1 MLANGNVMAVV
12 AVKDL
17 NSAKQFY
24 GSTLGLPQVSEN
36 PGGVTYKSGNG
47 SLFVYQSDYA
57 GTNQANTAAWDV
69 ADVAAEVEE
78 LKAKGVTFEHY
89 DMPGATLEGDVHV
102 MGDMKSAWFKDPD
115 GNIFCI
121 STEH

>member
-17 NSAKQFY
+17 NAAKQFY
-24 GSTLGLPQVSEN
+24 GGTLGLPQSGEN
-36 PGGVTYKSGNG
+36 PGGVAYKSGNG
-47 SLFVYQSDYA
+47 TIFVYQSKFA
-57 GTNQANTAAWDV
+57 GTNKANAAAWDV
-69 ADVAAEVEE
+69 SDVAAEVEE
-78 LKAKGVTFEHY
+78 LKAKGITFEHY

-115 GNIFCI
+115 GNVLCI